1 MKRRLAFLPLLTA
14 VGIGMFF
21 VWGLDPDRD
30 PNAIPSVLISKP
42 APDFDLPPV
51 PGIDMP
57 GLARSDLDN
66 ADGVTVL
73 NVFASWCVPCQAEH
87 AVLSRMTDRPDIRL
101 VGINYKD
108 RPEDAVDWLRE
119 LGNPYARIGSDRD
132 GRAGIEWGISGVPE
146 TFILGSSGRVLFRHV
161 GPIVGDDA
169 ISEFAAALDEA
180 LGGSSG
186 DLS

>member
-1 MKRRLAFLPLLTA
+1 MKRRLLLLIPLL
-14 VGIGMFF
+14 VFLGLGFF
-21 VWGLDPDRD
+21 LYRGLEMNPFARDSALLAKHFPPFTLTTLEAPSRRVDESLLKGEVTLVNVWAEWCPTC
-30 PNAIPSVLISKP
+30 KEE
-42 APDFDLPPV
+42 
-51 PGIDMP
+51 MP
-57 GLARSDLDN
+57 QLLTLAER
-66 ADGVTVL
+66 GV
-73 NVFASWCVPCQAEH
+73 
-87 AVLSRMTDRPDIRL
+87 RL